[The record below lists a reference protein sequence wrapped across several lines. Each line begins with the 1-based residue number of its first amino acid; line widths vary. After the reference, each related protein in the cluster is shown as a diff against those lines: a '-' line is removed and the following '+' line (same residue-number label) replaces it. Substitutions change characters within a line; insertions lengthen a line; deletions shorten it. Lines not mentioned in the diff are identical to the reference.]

1 MNTLH
6 SRLSKQLTVA
16 ALSLLLGLS
25 AAANENSRESWPET
39 VVKIEDLKSRTAFQL
54 RVPSIVVKGRIT
66 GPAILR
72 AHVSEQGEI
81 TKATLLESCGN
92 ADMDEASLHALRA
105 TKFEPYRVNGVP
117 AAVTLVLPV
126 HLPAKFGRQ
135 H

>member
-6 SRLSKQLTVA
+6 LQLCSKIAVA
-16 ALSLLLGLS
+16 ALAMLLGIP
-25 AAANENSRESWPET
+25 AGADERSRESWPET
-39 VVKIEDLKSRTAFQL
+39 IVRIEDLKARTPFQL
-54 RVPSIVVKGRIT
+54 RVPGIVVKGRIA

-72 AHVSEQGEI
+72 AHVSEQGEV

-105 TKFEPYRVNGVP
+105 TKFEPHRINGVP
-117 AAVTLVLPV
+117 TEVTLVLPV